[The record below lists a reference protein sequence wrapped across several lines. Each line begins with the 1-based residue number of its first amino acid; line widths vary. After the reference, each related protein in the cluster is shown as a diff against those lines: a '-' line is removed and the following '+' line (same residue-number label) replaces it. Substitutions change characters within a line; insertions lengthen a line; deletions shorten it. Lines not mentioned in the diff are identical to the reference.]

1 METRQITQV
10 HIHFI
15 VLNGVYDRCE
25 DRNIVVVS
33 DDKGKLKQFY
43 YDNLLP
49 HDNRFRDDTGIYRSF
64 KEGPLYNYNPG
75 YGPEEIFK
83 DEWISM
89 DELNNVKS
97 RYCFI

>member
-10 HIHFI
+10 HIYFI

-33 DDKGKLKQFY
+33 DDNGKLRQFY
-43 YDNLLP
+43 YDNLLQY
-49 HDNRFRDDTGIYRSF
+49 DQRFRDDTGIYRSF
-64 KEGPLYNYNPG
+64 KEGVLYNYNPG
-75 YGPEEIFK
+75 NYPEEIFK
-83 DEWISM
+83 DEWILM
-89 DELNNVKS
+89 DDLDNVKS

>member
-10 HIHFI
+10 HIYFI

-25 DRNIVVVS
+25 DRNIVAVS
-33 DDKGKLKQFY
+33 DDKNRLMEFY
-43 YDNLLP
+43 NNNLLP
-49 HDNRFRDDTGIYRSF
+49 PDNRFRDNAGMFRSF

-75 YGPEEIFK
+75 YNLKEIFK

-89 DELNNVKS
+89 EELNNVKS
-97 RYCFI
+97 RYYFV

>member
-10 HIHFI
+10 HIYFI

-33 DDKGKLKQFY
+33 DDRTKLIDFY
-43 YDNLLP
+43 HDNLLP
-49 HDNRFRDDTGIYRSF
+49 NDKRFRDDYGKFRSF
-64 KEGPLYNYNPG
+64 KEGPLYDYNPG
-75 YGPEEIFK
+75 YILEDIIK

-89 DELNNVKS
+89 DDLGNVKS
-97 RYCFI
+97 RYYFV